1 MTGYFALYIAFTV
14 RIVDKAYI
22 DNLSES
28 LAQFLDSYF
37 LDQAADNEVIALGWF
52 GGVSGVGLTVRNS
65 SYMSQSLPYIGHF
78 KFILADSVIVWRA
91 WVLCPE
97 RRWLVWNLCFLL
109 FATFG

>member
-22 DNLSES
+22 NNLSES

-37 LDQAADNEVIALGWF
+37 LDQTRDNEVIGLGWL

-65 SYMSQSLPYIGHF
+65 SYMPQSLPWLDSQSLFSLIQSLFG
-78 KFILADSVIVWRA
+78 
-91 WVLCPE
+91 VLGYYV
-97 RRWLVWNLCFLL
+97 RN
-109 FATFG
+109 AGG